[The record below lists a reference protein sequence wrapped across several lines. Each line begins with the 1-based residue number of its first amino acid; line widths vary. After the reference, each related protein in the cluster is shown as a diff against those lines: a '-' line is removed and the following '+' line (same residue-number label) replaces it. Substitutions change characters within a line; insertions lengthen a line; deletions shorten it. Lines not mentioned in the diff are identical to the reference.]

1 MFQHLFHLC
10 FFKHIKCTNFSQPN
24 LTIPQLLPPS
34 FSSLF
39 LLLFMSSLNETPWV
53 ALSLCSLINF
63 LPCYTFLLQYISVLT
78 WCSLLGISPSLW
90 AFSFSLMF
98 SAFLGSSFLFISKTC
113 PYNPILPSNISIIK
127 YSLLFFLSYFVYPTL
142 SFYISQ
148 KSHLNCC

>member
-1 MFQHLFHLC
+1 MFHHLFHLC
-10 FFKHIKCTNFSQPN
+10 FFKYIKCTYFSQPN
-24 LTIPQLLPPS
+24 LTILQLLPLPPS

-39 LLLFMSSLNETPWV
+39 SLLCVSPLNVTPWV

-98 SAFLGSSFLFISKTC
+98 NVFLGSSFLFTSKTC

-127 YSLLFFLSYFVYPTL
+127 YYFFSFLFCVSHSFLPF
-142 SFYISQ
+142 I
-148 KSHLNCC
+148 H